1 MEGLFRKG
9 YVLVQTEIRL
19 KCRAVGKEIIL
30 TKIELMSIVFWL
42 ISGNDSSANHEDRER
57 VRDQGEP

>member
-1 MEGLFRKG
+1 M
-9 YVLVQTEIRL
+9 LVQTEIRL